1 MIACHEWPIEGF
13 PFVTRS
19 QVPLRLSYAITIHRS
34 QGSTLDCALV
44 DIGMGTFEYGQAY
57 VALSRV
63 TSLEALY
70 VHEFDPRAFRVHPK
84 VEEFY
89 RNKRESSERES
100 SECEKS
106 IKE

>member
-1 MIACHEWPIEGF
+1 MIDGY
-13 PFVTRS
+13 PFASRS

-44 DIGMGTFEYGQAY
+44 DVGAGTFEYGQAY

-70 VHEFDPRAFRVHPK
+70 IHSFDPGADRVHPK
-84 VEEFY
+84 VREFY
-89 RNKRESSERES
+89 KA
-100 SECEKS
+100 
-106 IKE
+106 